1 MPEISHVRIVAP
13 DQAGLNRILRELGA
27 QSFPQWMYAE
37 PGEQARI
44 LWWGV
49 RAAPVSFLDIPA
61 QDDAR
66 FGLFPRPVDDWTE
79 APRGLVLA
87 TVDVERAKADL
98 EPALGSDWHEV
109 GDDRILGAHCWRMTL
124 DRSELVLAE
133 PIAEGYTAACLARLG
148 EGPIAVALDGAAPT
162 GHAVPTNPVDDGA
175 SHLRAHRAGNQPNAH
190 LPGSVTDPDHRAAVE
205 AWRAQRYA
213 NLRRE
218 IGWLTLAGLDWLRPG
233 ANRIGTAPDAEIV
246 LPSGPPHAGTLT
258 LAGWRGA
265 GRWHARWA
273 VDRRRTGLGPA
284 AW

>member
-133 PIAEGYTAACLARLG
+133 PIAEGYTAACLAHLG

-162 GHAVPTNPVDDGA
+162 GHAVPTNPIEDGPA
-175 SHLRAHRAGNQPNAH
+175 
-190 LPGSVTDPDHRAAVE
+190 T
-205 AWRAQRYA
+205 YA
-213 NLRRE
+213 
-218 IGWLTLAGLDWLRPG
+218 
-233 ANRIGTAPDAEIV
+233 RIGP
-246 LPSGPPHAGTLT
+246 GTSPT
-258 LAGWRGA
+258 LIFL
-265 GRWHARWA
+265 AR
-273 VDRRRTGLGPA
+273 
-284 AW
+284 

>member
-61 QDDAR
+61 DDDAR

-87 TVDVERAKADL
+87 TLDVERAKADL
-98 EPALGSDWHEV
+98 EPALGSEWHEV

-124 DRSELVLAE
+124 GRSELVLAE

-162 GHAVPTNPVDDGA
+162 GHAVPTNPVDEGPA
-175 SHLRAHRAGNQPNAH
+175 
-190 LPGSVTDPDHRAAVE
+190 T
-205 AWRAQRYA
+205 YA
-213 NLRRE
+213 
-218 IGWLTLAGLDWLRPG
+218 
-233 ANRIGTAPDAEIV
+233 RIGP
-246 LPSGPPHAGTLT
+246 GTSPT
-258 LAGWRGA
+258 LIFL
-265 GRWHARWA
+265 AR
-273 VDRRRTGLGPA
+273 
-284 AW
+284 